1 MERPGA
7 DGELPE
13 KKDSAPKKLDLT
25 VEWQRQSQ
33 NFLKL
38 GFHVETGYE
47 DTDEGKQAY
56 LETLPKFKPQPKSF
70 KGRFDFP
77 LLVETKISTD
87 RQYELA
93 GFKDFLKGFVLDIQN
108 WPNDPKNYKTPEN
121 PYTTWVNDPAI
132 NRNKKVTDVR
142 ETLAEDERGGTRFDG
157 IALYIANPKKLEEIF
172 IDLPG
177 DLVGSDGA
185 PGLSISQG
193 KPILYCYW
201 LGIAESGWGSLTCG
215 REIEKPA
222 MAV

>member
-7 DGELPE
+7 NGELPE
-13 KKDSAPKKLDLT
+13 KIDSVSKDLDLQA
-25 VEWQRQSQ
+25 EWQRQA
-33 NFLKL
+33 NRYVEFKYHTEL
-38 GFHVETGYE
+38 GMTPEE
-47 DTDEGKQAY
+47 Y
-56 LETLPKFKPQPKSF
+56 LETLPKFAVQPEAF
-70 KGRFDFP
+70 KGRFDTP
-77 LLVETKISTD
+77 LLVETRIGIY

-93 GFKDFLKGFVLDIQN
+93 GFRDMLKGFVLDVQN

-121 PYTTWVNDPAI
+121 PYTAWVNDPAI
-132 NRNKKVTDVR
+132 NRNRKVTDVR

-215 REIEKPA
+215 REIEKSA
-222 MAV
+222 TAV